1 MIYLNKITKFSIY
14 FTVPIPDENEFA
26 VFGHIKDKVYT
37 NFKEIRLEIEA
48 ETDRLGGK
56 KVFFKVSFPY
66 YLI

>member
-1 MIYLNKITKFSIY
+1 LNKITKFQSI

-26 VFGHIKDKVYT
+26 VFAHIKDKVYT

-56 KVFFKVSFPY
+56 KVFLKFLFH
-66 YLI
+66 II